1 MLPLIH
7 IGGVEISTWRVVVL
21 AGIVLCW
28 IIFLMRARKLG
39 YSFHTVF
46 PLLLFGL
53 PVGTLGAHL
62 FNKLIPALAGAGNAA
77 YSLAGLTVIGSI
89 VTCLLFSFFYIKYI
103 MKMPP
108 MQLIDA
114 GAFTFPLSILIGR
127 MGCLLNGCCYGKIAP
142 DLVKSSL
149 LSVFTIPVG
158 FYVEPS
164 SAWHDYLGVPHDS
177 LAWNLPLLLMINVFL
192 VLMVTETM
200 YRNRI
205 KWELYPGTVFAATS
219 MLYAGGRF
227 FIEFMRKEDAVDN
240 ALFNPWQLALLVLFF
255 ASLLWFFVSL
265 YRRSQNLSMHSPK
278 EEEP

>member
-1 MLPLIH
+1 M
-7 IGGVEISTWRVVVL
+7 EISTWRVVVL
-21 AGIVLCW
+21 AGIILCW
-28 IIFLMRARKLG
+28 IIFLIRARKLG
-39 YSFHTVF
+39 YSFYTVF
-46 PLLLFGL
+46 PWLLFGL
-53 PVGTLGAHL
+53 LVGTLGAHL
-62 FNKLIPALAGAGNAA
+62 FNKLIPDLAGMGNAA
-77 YSLAGLTVIGSI
+77 YSFKGTTVIGSI
-89 VTCLLFSFFYIKYI
+89 VFCLLFSFFYIKYI
-103 MKMPP
+103 IKIPP
-108 MQLIDA
+108 MQLLDA
-114 GAFTFPLSILIGR
+114 SAFAFPLSIFIGR

-142 DLVKSSL
+142 NSVNPSL

-192 VLMVTETM
+192 ILMVTETM

-227 FIEFMRKEDAVDN
+227 FIEFMRKEDGVHN

-255 ASLLWFFVSL
+255 ASLLWFCVSL
-265 YRRSQNLSMHSPK
+265 YRRSQNLSMHSLK